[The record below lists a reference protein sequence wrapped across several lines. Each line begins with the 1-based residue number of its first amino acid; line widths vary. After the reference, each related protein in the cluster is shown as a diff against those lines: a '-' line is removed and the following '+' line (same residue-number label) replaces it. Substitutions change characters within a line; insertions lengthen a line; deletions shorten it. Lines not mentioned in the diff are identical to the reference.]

1 MAMRNFSLAMLFAT
15 LSFSAFAQ
23 TEVIPLYPGKAPGS
37 ESWNWPERRSEK
49 NMFNTP
55 LVYDV
60 TTPTLTAFMPSGR
73 NVTGTAVVICPGGG
87 FQLLSIES
95 EGNQVAEW
103 LKAHGIAAFVLK
115 YRLMHSETD
124 NPAQEMMDKI
134 TGKKVDTS
142 MQSVIKYAIEDGR
155 QAVAWVR
162 AHAEQYHISPE
173 KIGIMGFSAGGT
185 VTMGVTYA
193 HDKASRP
200 DFSAPIYPYIAQLL
214 PVPADAPPLFVVAAS
229 DDQLG
234 LAPTSPAVYSDWL
247 KAKKSAELHMYEKG
261 GHGFGMR
268 EQNLPTD
275 QWIDRFGDWLDL
287 HGLLIPLNPP
297 AWMKGKTPE
306 QLRKER
312 KEGELRTRNDW
323 GNLGRFAADNAKLE
337 APKAGEK
344 RVVFMGNS
352 ITESWQN
359 ADPEFFEGKPY
370 VDRAISGQTS
380 PQNLLRFRQDVI
392 NLKPAVVVLMI
403 GINDIAENTGTYH
416 EENTMNH
423 IAAMAEMAR
432 ANSIRVVLS
441 SVMPAFEFPWR
452 PEMAPAQKVI
462 ELNKRIRAYAEKN
475 GFVYL
480 DYHSAMAD
488 ERQGLPKKYSED
500 GVHPNLAGY
509 KVMEPLAEKAIA
521 EALKRKP

>member
-1 MAMRNFSLAMLFAT
+1 MRNFSLAVLLSCLF
-15 LSFSAFAQ
+15 LSSFAQ
-23 TEVIPLYPGKAPGS
+23 KDVIQLYPGKAPGS
-37 ESWNWPERRSEK
+37 ETWNWPERRSDK

-60 TTPTLTAFMPSGR
+60 TTPTLTAFVPA
-73 NVTGTAVVICPGGG
+73 NPNGTAVVICPGGG

-95 EGNQVAEW
+95 EGNMVAEW
-103 LKAHGIAAFVLK
+103 LKARGITAFVLK
-115 YRLMHSETD
+115 YRLMRSETD
-124 NPAQEMMDKI
+124 NPAQEMTDKI
-134 TGKKVDTS
+134 MGKKVDTS
-142 MQSVIKYAIEDGR
+142 MRSVITYALEDGR
-155 QAVAWVR
+155 RAVAWVR
-162 AHAEQYHISPE
+162 AHAADYKVSPDR
-173 KIGIMGFSAGGT
+173 IGIMGFSAGGT
-185 VTMGVTYA
+185 VTMGATYT
-193 HDKASRP
+193 HDKNSRP

-214 PVPADAPPLFVVAAS
+214 PVPDDAPPLFVVAAS
-229 DDQLG
+229 DDGLG
-234 LAPTSPAVYSDWL
+234 LGPTSTALYNDWI
-247 KAKKSAELHMYEKG
+247 KAKKTAELHMYEKG

-268 EQNLPTD
+268 EQNIPTD
-275 QWIDRFGDWLDL
+275 QWIDRFYDWLDI
-287 HGLLIPLNPP
+287 HGLLLPLDPP
-297 AWMKGKTPE
+297 NWMKGKTPD

-312 KEGELRTRNDW
+312 KEGELRVKNDW

-352 ITESWQN
+352 ITEFWQTT
-359 ADPEFFEGKPY
+359 DPEFFKGKPY
-370 VDRAISGQTS
+370 IDRAISGQTS
-380 PQNLLRFRQDVI
+380 PQNLLRFRQDVV
-392 NLKPAVVVLMI
+392 NLKPAVVLLMI
-403 GINDIAENTGTYH
+403 CINDIAENTGTYH

-432 ANSIRVVLS
+432 ANGIRVVLS
-441 SVMPAFEFPWR
+441 SVMPAADFPWH
-452 PEMAPAQKVI
+452 PGMDPAPKVI
-462 ELNKRIRAYAEKN
+462 ALNKRIRSYAEKN

-480 DYHSAMAD
+480 DYHTAMAD